1 MTVNVLQKHFTPSAP
16 QWTSIVRRKASDAA
30 ILRVA
35 ERFFPTALRPIGRY
49 RMAMILGFER

>member
-35 ERFFPTALRPIGRY
+35 ESLCPKALRPIGSY
-49 RMAMILGFER
+49 RLAMILGFER